1 MLISNQVMKL
11 LLVLLSFVVAS
22 QTISY
27 PELVNEE
34 WKLFKVQYERRYS
47 SPTEEQRRLETYL
60 KNRKMIAEHNKRY
73 AEGEFSYKLEMN
85 QFGDMSHHEF
95 VTLMGLFNRTDNLS
109 GREGVSASGPR
120 NVQAPKEID
129 WRQKG
134 AVTPVK
140 NQGGCGSCWC
150 FSSTGAIESHR
161 FLKTGRLVPL
171 SVQNLIDCSKAYGTQ
186 GCRGGWMDDAFRYVQ
201 ANGGIDTEES
211 YPYEGK
217 ESYCRYNAKYSGGT
231 IKGFVDIEVGNEV
244 QLQNAVG
251 NVGPVAVVFDA
262 SLASLQ
268 FYSTGIYYETS
279 CRNNNP
285 VHAVLVIG
293 YGSECGSDYWL
304 VKNSWAATWGD
315 GGYFKIAR
323 NRNNHCGIAS
333 WASYPIV

>member
-85 QFGDMSHHEF
+85 QFGDM
-95 VTLMGLFNRTDNLS
+95 
-109 GREGVSASGPR
+109 
-120 NVQAPKEID
+120 
-129 WRQKG
+129 
-134 AVTPVK
+134 
-140 NQGGCGSCWC
+140 
-150 FSSTGAIESHR
+150 TGAIESHR